1 MTGIDTNILV
11 RYVTRDDPEQYRAA
25 KSFLESDCTRES
37 PGYVNVIVLC
47 ELAWIL
53 TSVYD
58 ASDGELADVIDQLLR
73 THQLQIERRDQVRAA
88 LNQFKRETAGFPD
101 CLLGQLNREAG
112 CDETVTFDRDAAA
125 MDGWRALK
133 PNGP

>member
-25 KSFLESDCTRES
+25 KSVLESDCTRES

-47 ELAWIL
+47 ELAWVL
-53 TSVYD
+53 TSVYNATD
-58 ASDGELADVIDQLLR
+58 EELAAVIDQLLR

-88 LNQFKRETAGFPD
+88 LNQFKRESAGFPD

-112 CDETVTFDRDAAA
+112 GDETVTFDRDAAE
-125 MDGWRALK
+125 MDGWRELK
-133 PNGP
+133 PNGS